1 MTLETSLLG
10 EFVSTHPS
18 EAARVLESMPAPD
31 AAEVMQQ
38 LPLDLFSELLRWL
51 SPITAASA
59 LESLGP
65 EGAANALSATRSDLA
80 AAVLRTMSAE
90 QQSAIVDRLSP
101 DARKETGP
109 LLRFADGTAGAL
121 MDPSVL
127 TFAESLTAA
136 DALERVRHNSEHALY
151 YLYVVDDAQKL
162 VGVANIR
169 ELMAA
174 RPEQLLGSI
183 AVRTVSSLPARAS
196 WESLLAHPGWKRF
209 HALPVVETDGRFL
222 GVVRYESVRKL
233 EDQSAEH
240 QLEDH
245 GARTA
250 TALGELYGLG
260 LRGLFDL
267 AASAVLGSGE
277 AEGRP
282 R

>member
-10 EFVSTHPS
+10 KFVSTHPG

-31 AAEVMQQ
+31 AAEVMEL
-38 LPLDLFSELLRWL
+38 LPLNLLSALLRSV
-51 SPITAASA
+51 SPATAASA
-59 LESLGP
+59 LESLAP
-65 EGAANALSATRSDLA
+65 ERAATALSATRPDIA
-80 AAVLRTMSAE
+80 AAVLRTMGAE
-90 QQSAIVDRLSP
+90 QRSAIVDRLSP
-101 DARKETGP
+101 DARKQTGE
-109 LLRFADGTAGAL
+109 LLRYADGTAGAL
-121 MDPSVL
+121 MDPTVL
-127 TFAESLTAA
+127 TFAEQLSIA
-136 DALERVRHNSEHALY
+136 DALDRFRHNPERALY
-151 YLYVVDDAQKL
+151 YLYLVDDAQRL

-174 RPEQLLGSI
+174 QPVRLLSSI
-183 AVRTVSSLPARAS
+183 AVRSVAALPARAS
-196 WESLLAHPGWKRF
+196 WESVLANPAWNRF

-233 EDQSAEH
+233 EDQWKENH
-240 QLEDH
+240 LEDQ

-267 AASAVLGSGE
+267 ATSAVFGVGKHD
-277 AEGRP
+277 GRE

>member
-1 MTLETSLLG
+1 MTLEASLLG
-10 EFVSTHPS
+10 EFVATHPN

-31 AAEVMQQ
+31 AAEVLAQ
-38 LPLDLFSELLRWL
+38 LPLDLLAGLLRWL
-51 SPITAASA
+51 APVTAASA

-65 EGAANALSATRSDLA
+65 ERAANALSASRSDLA

-90 QQSAIVDRLSP
+90 QQSAVVDRLSP
-101 DARKETGP
+101 EARKETGA

-127 TFAESLTAA
+127 TFTESVTAA
-136 DALERVRHNSEHALY
+136 DALERFRHNSEHALY
-151 YLYVVDDAQKL
+151 YLYIVDDAQKL

-174 RPEQLLGSI
+174 RPERLLGSI
-183 AVRTVSSLPARAS
+183 AVRTVASLPARAS
-196 WESLLAHPGWKRF
+196 WESLLAHPGWKRV
-209 HALPVVETDGRFL
+209 HALPVIETDGRFL

-233 EDQSAEH
+233 EDRAAEH
-240 QLEDH
+240 LLEDH

-267 AASAVLGSGE
+267 AASAVLGSGD
-277 AEGRP
+277 AKGRQ